1 MPNIT
6 SQDEDTKQKSKIEL
20 IYRMFSYLKP
30 FKMKVFVVTVLMVFV
45 MIVNLLNPYIMKIAI
60 DKYII
65 NKDIYGLLKIGAVMV
80 VLNLF
85 STWASVI
92 RINKMGVITNQVV
105 VDIRHELYSHIQKLS
120 FSFFDGR
127 PVGKI
132 LARIMGDISA
142 LQQFFSNAVTNFF
155 PELLTIV
162 SVTFIMLYL
171 NYKLAL
177 VTLAMLPVLFIGM
190 FYIETKSRKRWDI
203 NRKKRSNLNAFTHE
217 DFSGIRVVKLF
228 TQEKNTFSKYQNYVG
243 EVTDS
248 FISAVRIQDT
258 FWSMVEISWGLG
270 MVIVYL
276 YSINLINDGSISVGT
291 LIAFTMYVG
300 MFWRPIVNITNF
312 YNSLVTSF
320 SAADRIFE
328 ILDIKPDIIQKEDA
342 LKMPEIKGNVEFE
355 NVSFEYDRDSQVLH
369 NVSFKVKKGETIAF
383 VGPTGAG
390 KTTII
395 NLISRFYDPT
405 SGTVRIDDIDISKTD
420 VESMRSQMGIMLQD
434 TFLFSSTIKENI
446 RYGKLNA
453 TDEEVKKAAET
464 VGIDKFIENLENG
477 YDTKV
482 NERGSRLSVGE
493 RQLISLAR
501 AVLADPKILI
511 LDEATSNIDTN
522 TEIMV
527 QKGIKKLLQGRTS
540 FVIAH
545 RLSTI
550 RDADRIMYID
560 EGSIKE
566 QGTHKELMAKK
577 GKYYELYMS
586 QFKFLYE
593 GV

>member
-1 MPNIT
+1 
-6 SQDEDTKQKSKIEL
+6 
-20 IYRMFSYLKP
+20 
-30 FKMKVFVVTVLMVFV
+30 
-45 MIVNLLNPYIMKIAI
+45 
-60 DKYII
+60 
-65 NKDIYGLLKIGAVMV
+65 
-80 VLNLF
+80 
-85 STWASVI
+85 
-92 RINKMGVITNQVV
+92 
-105 VDIRHELYSHIQKLS
+105 YSHIQKLS

-142 LQQFFSNAVTNFF
+142 LQQFFSNAVTNFL

-177 VTLAMLPVLFIGM
+177 VTLAMLPVLFVGM

-217 DFSGIRVVKLF
+217 DFSGIRVVKSF
-228 TQEKNTFSKYQNYVG
+228 TQERNTFSKYKNYVG

-276 YSINLINDGSISVGT
+276 YSISLINDGSISVGT

-342 LKMPEIKGNVEFE
+342 LKMPEIKGSVEFE

-369 NVSFKVKKGETIAF
+369 NVSFRVKKGEAIAF

-405 SGTVRIDDIDISKTD
+405 SGTVRIDDTDISKTD

-477 YDTKV
+477 YDTEV